1 MSGVAI
7 LRISAPLMMIKAYKG
22 VFLSCLGLTITHAT
36 ATSAPQNALFF
47 LHALEFPGC
56 TIG

>member
-22 VFLSCLGLTITHAT
+22 VFIRCLGLTITHAT
-36 ATSAPQNALFF
+36 ATSAPQNALLF
-47 LHALEFPGC
+47 
-56 TIG
+56 TRT